1 MNRELPDVQAGFRR
15 GRGTRD
21 QITSIHLIMEKAR
34 KFQKNIYL
42 YFIDYAKAFVWI
54 TTNCGTFLKRW
65 AYQNTL
71 LVSSETCMQ
80 LKKQQLGFLDGPVVK
95 NQAANTGDS
104 GSTPALWRSHM
115 LQSHWAC
122 APQPLS
128 LSPRAWKLQL
138 PKLKRPKACALQ
150 EKPPQWEAHALQ
162 VEGGPR
168 SLKLE
173 QSPCSNKD
181 PANPTVSK

>member
-1 MNRELPDVQAGFRR
+1 M
-15 GRGTRD
+15 
-21 QITSIHLIMEKAR
+21 IMEKAR

-95 NQAANTGDS
+95 KSGCQYRRLWFHPCSVKIPHAAE
-104 GSTPALWRSHM
+104 
-115 LQSHWAC
+115 
-122 APQPLS
+122 PLS
-128 LSPRAWKLQL
+128 LCTATTEP
-138 PKLKRPKACALQ
+138 
-150 EKPPQWEAHALQ
+150 EPQSLEAATAEAQ
-162 VEGGPR
+162 AP
-168 SLKLE
+168 
-173 QSPCSNKD
+173 
-181 PANPTVSK
+181 